1 MLTLKLG
8 RPQASPDI
16 RVSPY
21 YTQLGWWELSVRV
34 IAPPNTANTAQVAG
48 NRDGRGCDRVG
59 RLRARNFLPLDAT
72 AP

>member
-48 NRDGRGCDRVG
+48 NRDGRGCDRVA